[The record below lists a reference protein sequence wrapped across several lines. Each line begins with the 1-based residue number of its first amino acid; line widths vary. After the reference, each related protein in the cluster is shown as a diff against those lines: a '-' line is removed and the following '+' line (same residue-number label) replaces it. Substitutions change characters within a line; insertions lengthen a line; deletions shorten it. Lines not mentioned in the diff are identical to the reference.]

1 MPETRQSS
9 DSPYRHILVG
19 VQTYAAYGRRIIDGI
34 LDYSDRR
41 RVWEF
46 SANREGGLPEVLPSR
61 IDGAIAEIRTDEQYA
76 RAQSLGAPVVAITG
90 VYRPGG
96 LATVIADNPAVGQM
110 GAGYLASL
118 GFEHLAYFGAGDHF
132 YIAQRREGFVDHC
145 RELGVEPYIFH
156 ATAGAGGLERWL
168 TDLPKPVAVMGAED
182 WSAVAV
188 ANACRDL
195 GIAVPEQVAILGVD
209 DDEHLCRM
217 ANPPLSSIDHGARRI
232 GFEGAALLE
241 ELMNGGPIPDS
252 PVLVEPTNVVVRQS
266 TDTLAISD
274 PLVGRAVEFI
284 RQNACTGI
292 DVSNVVQQVRAAR
305 RTLEA
310 AFRRTLGRTILQE
323 INRVRVERAKDLL
336 INTDMAMPDICE
348 RTGFSYPSRL
358 SYVIKKDTGLS
369 PRDFRRSKRV

>member
-1 MPETRQSS
+1 MTDERNSGL
-9 DSPYRHILVG
+9 PYRHILVG

-34 LDYSDRR
+34 LDYADRR

-46 SANREGGLPEVLPSR
+46 SANREGGLPQVLPPR
-61 IDGAIAEIRTDEQYA
+61 IDGAIAEIRNDDQYA
-76 RAQSLGAPVVAITG
+76 RAQALNAPVVAITG

-96 LATVIADNPAVGQM
+96 LATVIADNPAVGRM
-110 GAGYLASL
+110 GAEYLSSL
-118 GFEHLAYFGAGDHF
+118 GFEYLAYFGAGEHF
-132 YIAQRREGFVDHC
+132 YIDQRREGFVGRC
-145 RELGVEPYIFH
+145 RELGIEPHVFH
-156 ATAGAGGLERWL
+156 PAAGESGLERWL
-168 TDLPKPVAVMGAED
+168 ADLPKPVAVMGAED

-188 ANACRDL
+188 ANACREL

-209 DDEHLCRM
+209 NDEHLCRM

-232 GFEGAALLE
+232 GFEGASLLE
-241 ELMNGGPIPDS
+241 ELMNGAAVPDF
-252 PVLVEPTNVVVRQS
+252 PLLVEPTEVIVRQS

-274 PLVGRAVEFI
+274 PMVGRAVEYI
-284 RQNACTGI
+284 RQNACNGL
-292 DVSNVVQQVRAAR
+292 DVPDVVRQVRAAR

-336 INTDMAMPDICE
+336 INTDMAMPEICE